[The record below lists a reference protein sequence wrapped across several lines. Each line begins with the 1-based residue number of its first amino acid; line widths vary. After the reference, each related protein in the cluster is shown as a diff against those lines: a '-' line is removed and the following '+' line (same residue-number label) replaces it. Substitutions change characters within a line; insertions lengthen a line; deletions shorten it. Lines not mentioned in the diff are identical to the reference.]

1 MATDEDLK
9 LGDLLRYHMR
19 DAEAAKGLLY
29 RRLRCLANL
38 ENANK
43 NLDKARA
50 KNKDVATVRL
60 FLSFSPFLCS
70 FILCVDVLFFYY
82 CIKHFE

>member
-29 RRLRCLANL
+29 RRMRCLANL
-38 ENANK
+38 ETANK

-50 KNKDVATVRL
+50 KNKDIATVSSPQFYL
-60 FLSFSPFLCS
+60 GQADNSQHNVVFSVKKTTKL
-70 FILCVDVLFFYY
+70 
-82 CIKHFE
+82 